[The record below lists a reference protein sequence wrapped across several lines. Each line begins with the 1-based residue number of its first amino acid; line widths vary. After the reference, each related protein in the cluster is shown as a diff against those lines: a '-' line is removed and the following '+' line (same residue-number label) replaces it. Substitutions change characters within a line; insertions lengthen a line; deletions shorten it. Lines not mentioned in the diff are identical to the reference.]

1 MSTTAEVPVSVP
13 AEPPAVPTAPP
24 TAGAFESID
33 WKNPVVGVT
42 KIATHLQSLTMLTQA
57 ERLTMLQGSLTFV
70 IDQSTMSHDEKEAAL
85 VFVKTMVP
93 HLVET
98 AVSALAAEAK
108 VVAAEKKAADVLASV
123 MSKQP
128 TMVVKNVEELLTAA
142 GKRKWWCC

>member
-1 MSTTAEVPVSVP
+1 MSDTADVPVVVA
-13 AEPPAVPTAPP
+13 AEPPAVPTATP
-24 TAGAFESID
+24 AGVFESID

-42 KIATHLQSLTMLTQA
+42 KIATHLQSLTMLSQA

-70 IDQSTMSHDEKEAAL
+70 INASSMTQEEKEAAH

-128 TMVVKNVEELLTAA
+128 TMVVKNVEELLATAS
-142 GKRKWWCC
+142 KRKWWCC

>member
-13 AEPPAVPTAPP
+13 VEPPAVPA
-24 TAGAFESID
+24 AGLFDSID

-42 KIATHLQSLTMLTQA
+42 KIATHLQSLTMLSQA

-70 IDQSTMSHDEKEAAL
+70 IDQSTMSHEEKEAAL

-128 TMVVKNVEELLTAA
+128 TMVVKNVEELLATA
-142 GKRKWWCC
+142 GKRKWCCC

>member
-1 MSTTAEVPVSVP
+1 MSDTAEVPVVVA
-13 AEPPAVPTAPP
+13 AEPPAVPTATP
-24 TAGAFESID
+24 AGVFESID

-42 KIATHLQSLTMLTQA
+42 KIATHLQSLTMLSQA

-70 IDQSTMSHDEKEAAL
+70 INASSMTQEEKDAAH

-128 TMVVKNVEELLTAA
+128 TMVVKNVEELLATAS
-142 GKRKWWCC
+142 KRKWWCC

>member
-13 AEPPAVPTAPP
+13 VEPPAVPAAAPV
-24 TAGAFESID
+24 GLFDSID

-42 KIATHLQSLTMLTQA
+42 KVATHLQSLTMLSQA
-57 ERLTMLQGSLTFV
+57 ERLTMLQGSLVFV

-108 VVAAEKKAADVLASV
+108 VVAAEKKAADVLAAV

-128 TMVVKNVEELLTAA
+128 TMVVKNVEELLATA

>member
-1 MSTTAEVPVSVP
+1 MSTTAEVPAAVV
-13 AEPPAVPTAPP
+13 AEPPAVPT
-24 TAGAFESID
+24 GLFDSID

-42 KIATHLQSLTMLTQA
+42 KVATHLQSLTMLTQA

-70 IDQSTMSHDEKEAAL
+70 IDQSSMPHEEKEAAL

-108 VVAAEKKAADVLASV
+108 VAAAEKKAAEMLASV

-128 TMVVKNVEELLTAA
+128 TMVVKNMEQLMVEA
-142 GKRKWWCC
+142 GTRKWWCC

>member
-1 MSTTAEVPVSVP
+1 MATTSEVTVSVP
-13 AEPPAVPTAPP
+13 VEPPAVP
-24 TAGAFESID
+24 GLFDSID

-42 KIATHLQSLTMLTQA
+42 KVATHLQSLTMLSQA
-57 ERLTMLQGSLTFV
+57 ERLTMLQGSLAFV
-70 IDQSTMSHDEKEAAL
+70 IDQSSMSDEEKDAARI
-85 VFVKTMVP
+85 FVKTMVP

-108 VVAAEKKAADVLASV
+108 VVAAEKKAADVLAAI

-128 TMVVKNVEELLTAA
+128 TMVIKNVEELLATA

>member
-1 MSTTAEVPVSVP
+1 MSDTAEVPVVVA
-13 AEPPAVPTAPP
+13 AEPPAVPTATP
-24 TAGAFESID
+24 AGIFESID

-42 KIATHLQSLTMLTQA
+42 KIATHLQSLTMLSQA

-70 IDQSTMSHDEKEAAL
+70 INASSMTQEEKDAAH

-98 AVSALAAEAK
+98 AVSALAAEVK

-128 TMVVKNVEELLTAA
+128 TMVVKNVEELLATAS
-142 GKRKWWCC
+142 KRKWWCC

>member
-1 MSTTAEVPVSVP
+1 MSTTAEVPAPVAVEAP
-13 AEPPAVPTAPP
+13 AAP
-24 TAGAFESID
+24 GLFDSID

-42 KIATHLQSLTMLTQA
+42 RVATQLQSLTGLTQA

-70 IDQSTMSHDEKEAAL
+70 VTTSSLPQEEKDAAL

-108 VVAAEKKAADVLASV
+108 VVAAEKKASDVLAAV

-128 TMVVKNVEELLTAA
+128 TIVVKNVEELLAQA
-142 GKRKWWCC
+142 GKRKWWCCC

>member
-1 MSTTAEVPVSVP
+1 MSDTAEVPVVVA
-13 AEPPAVPTAPP
+13 AEPPAVPTATP
-24 TAGAFESID
+24 AGIFESID

-42 KIATHLQSLTMLTQA
+42 KIATHLQSLTMLSQA

-70 IDQSTMSHDEKEAAL
+70 INASSMTQEEKDAAH

-128 TMVVKNVEELLTAA
+128 TMVVKNVEELLATAS
-142 GKRKWWCC
+142 KRKWWCC

>member
-1 MSTTAEVPVSVP
+1 MATTSEVPVSVP
-13 AEPPAVPTAPP
+13 VEPPAAP
-24 TAGAFESID
+24 GLFDSID

-42 KIATHLQSLTMLTQA
+42 KIATHLQSLTMLSQA
-57 ERLTMLQGSLTFV
+57 ERLIMLQGSLTFV
-70 IDQSTMSHDEKEAAL
+70 IDQSSMSDEEKNAAR

-108 VVAAEKKAADVLASV
+108 VAAAEKKAAEMLASV

-128 TMVVKNVEELLTAA
+128 TMVVKNMEQLMVEA
-142 GKRKWWCC
+142 GTRKWWCC

>member
-1 MSTTAEVPVSVP
+1 MSDTAEVPVVA
-13 AEPPAVPTAPP
+13 AEPPAVPTATP
-24 TAGAFESID
+24 AGVFESID

-42 KIATHLQSLTMLTQA
+42 KIATHLQSLTMLSQA

-70 IDQSTMSHDEKEAAL
+70 INASSMTQEEKDAAH

-128 TMVVKNVEELLTAA
+128 TMVVKNVEELLATAS
-142 GKRKWWCC
+142 KRKWWCC

>member
-13 AEPPAVPTAPP
+13 VEPPAVPAAAP
-24 TAGAFESID
+24 AGLFDSID
-33 WKNPVVGVT
+33 WKSPVVGVT
-42 KIATHLQSLTMLTQA
+42 KVATHLQSLTMLSQA
-57 ERLTMLQGSLTFV
+57 ERLTMLQGSLVFV
-70 IDQSTMSHDEKEAAL
+70 IDQSSMPQEEKEAAL

-128 TMVVKNVEELLTAA
+128 TMVVKNVEELLATA
-142 GKRKWWCC
+142 GKSKWWCC

>member
-13 AEPPAVPTAPP
+13 VEPPAVPAAAP
-24 TAGAFESID
+24 AGLFDSID

-42 KIATHLQSLTMLTQA
+42 KVATHLQSLTMLSQA
-57 ERLTMLQGSLTFV
+57 ERLTMLQGSLVFV
-70 IDQSTMSHDEKEAAL
+70 IHKSSMSHDEKEAAL

-93 HLVET
+93 HLAET

-128 TMVVKNVEELLTAA
+128 TMVVKNVEELLATA

>member
-13 AEPPAVPTAPP
+13 VEPPTVPAAAPV
-24 TAGAFESID
+24 GLFDSID

-42 KIATHLQSLTMLTQA
+42 KVATHLQSLTMLSQA
-57 ERLTMLQGSLTFV
+57 ERLTMLQGSLVFV

-108 VVAAEKKAADVLASV
+108 VVAAEKKAADVLAAV

-128 TMVVKNVEELLTAA
+128 TMVVKNVEELLATA

>member
-1 MSTTAEVPVSVP
+1 MATTSEVPVSVP
-13 AEPPAVPTAPP
+13 VEPPAVPSPAP
-24 TAGAFESID
+24 AGLFDSID

-42 KIATHLQSLTMLTQA
+42 KVATHLQSLTMLSQA

-70 IDQSTMSHDEKEAAL
+70 INQSSMSDEEKDAAHI
-85 VFVKTMVP
+85 FVKTMVP

-108 VVAAEKKAADVLASV
+108 VVAAEKKAADVLAAI

-128 TMVVKNVEELLTAA
+128 TMVIKNVEELLATA

>member
-1 MSTTAEVPVSVP
+1 MSDTAEVPVVVA
-13 AEPPAVPTAPP
+13 AEPPAVPTATP
-24 TAGAFESID
+24 TGVFESID

-42 KIATHLQSLTMLTQA
+42 KIATHLQSLTMLSQA

-70 IDQSTMSHDEKEAAL
+70 INASSMTQEEKDAAH

-128 TMVVKNVEELLTAA
+128 TMVVKNVEELLATAS
-142 GKRKWWCC
+142 KRKWWCC

>member
-13 AEPPAVPTAPP
+13 VEPPAAP
-24 TAGAFESID
+24 AGLFDSID

-42 KIATHLQSLTMLTQA
+42 KVATHLQSLTMLTQA
-57 ERLTMLQGSLTFV
+57 ERLTMLQGSLVFV
-70 IDQSTMSHDEKEAAL
+70 IDQSSMSNEEKEAAL

-108 VVAAEKKAADVLASV
+108 VVAAEKKAAEMLASV

-128 TMVVKNVEELLTAA
+128 TMVVKNMEQLMVEA
-142 GKRKWWCC
+142 GTRKWWCC

>member
-1 MSTTAEVPVSVP
+1 MATTSEVTVELP
-13 AEPPAVPTAPP
+13 AAP
-24 TAGAFESID
+24 TAGVFDSID

-42 KIATHLQSLTMLTQA
+42 KVATHLQSLTMLSQA
-57 ERLTMLQGSLTFV
+57 ERLTMLQGSLAFV
-70 IDQSTMSHDEKEAAL
+70 IDQSSMSDEEKGAARM
-85 VFVKTMVP
+85 FVKTMVP

-108 VVAAEKKAADVLASV
+108 VVAAEKKAADVLAAI

-128 TMVVKNVEELLTAA
+128 TMVIKNVEELLATA

>member
-1 MSTTAEVPVSVP
+1 MSDIAEVPVVVA
-13 AEPPAVPTAPP
+13 AEPPAVPTATP
-24 TAGAFESID
+24 AGVFESID

-42 KIATHLQSLTMLTQA
+42 KIATHLQSLTMLSQA

-70 IDQSTMSHDEKEAAL
+70 INASSMTQEEKGAAH

-128 TMVVKNVEELLTAA
+128 TMVVKNVEELLATAS
-142 GKRKWWCC
+142 KRKWWCC

>member
-13 AEPPAVPTAPP
+13 VEPPAVPAAAP
-24 TAGAFESID
+24 AGLFDSID

-42 KIATHLQSLTMLTQA
+42 KVATHLQSLTMLSQA
-57 ERLTMLQGSLTFV
+57 ERLTMLQGSLVFV
-70 IDQSTMSHDEKEAAL
+70 IDQSSMPQEEKEAAL

-128 TMVVKNVEELLTAA
+128 TMVVKNVEELLATA

>member
-1 MSTTAEVPVSVP
+1 MSTTSEAVVVVSD
-13 AEPPAVPTAPP
+13 PPAAPV
-24 TAGAFESID
+24 GLFDSID

-42 KIATHLQSLTMLTQA
+42 RVATHLQSLTMLSQA

-70 IDQSTMSHDEKEAAL
+70 IDQSSMPQEEKEAAL

-128 TMVVKNVEELLTAA
+128 TMVIKNVEELLATA